1 MDREENALD
10 SEKIIDF
17 LEKENDA
24 PDAVSR
30 FKASRSSASGALHVS
45 VSGWQKINGVML
57 MWPVSTKEE
66 DYEVS
71 LTATTERALRELLLA
86 FPRQSSGRF
95 HLPEPWMD
103 NALREVLVGEFTEAD
118 SGRFYRGVKRGS
130 AGKAERRTVSKRKDA
145 VASQFRKLTSL
156 KGKLEAGQF
165 VIEGERIVARAVTDG
180 MPVETILYTAGF
192 VATKAG
198 KSLLR
203 RAHAEN
209 LAYYQVSD
217 GVMGSVSTTR
227 PVPPIVAS
235 VHLNYRHFLRAS
247 NELNFHFSPSCTL
260 LVAENI
266 GNPDNLGMTLRTAD
280 AAGVSAVLL
289 CGEGASPFHKNCIR
303 AARGAVG
310 RLPLFF
316 APDAVPAL
324 EALQQAGWSVLGAT
338 AHTETSLYTLE
349 VEPPTAVVVGNE
361 HTGISV
367 QARESCTDLVRIPMA
382 PGVLTV
388 SGRSQSQASLNVG
401 VAAGVL
407 LYELARRQ

>member
-1 MDREENALD
+1 MDKEENALD
-10 SEKIIDF
+10 SEKIIEF
-17 LEKENDA
+17 LEKANDA
-24 PDAVSR
+24 TDAVSR
-30 FKASRSSASGALHVS
+30 FKASCASASGVLHVS
-45 VSGWQKINGVML
+45 VAGWRKIDGVML
-57 MWPVSTKEE
+57 MWPAGTKEG

-86 FPRQSSGRF
+86 FPRQSAGRF
-95 HLPEPWMD
+95 HLPEKWMD
-103 NALREVLVGEFTEAD
+103 NALREILVGEFTESE

-130 AGKAERRTVSKRKDA
+130 ASKAEHRTVSKRKDA
-145 VASQFRKLTSL
+145 VASRFRKLSSL
-156 KGKLEAGQF
+156 KGKLAEGQF
-165 VIEGERIVARAVTDG
+165 VIEGERLVARAITDG

-192 VATKAG
+192 VATTEG
-198 KSLLR
+198 KSLLT
-203 RAHAEN
+203 RAHTEN

-217 GVMGSVSTTR
+217 GVMGSVTTTR

-235 VHLNYRHFLRAS
+235 VHLNYRRFLMGS
-247 NELNFHFSPSCTL
+247 NQLNFHFSPSCTL
-260 LVAENI
+260 LIVENI

-316 APDAVPAL
+316 APSAVPAL
-324 EALQQAGWSVLGAT
+324 EALQQEGWSVLGAT

-349 VEPPTAVVVGNE
+349 VGLPTAVVVGNE

-382 PGVLTV
+382 PGVLTAA
-388 SGRSQSQASLNVG
+388 GRRQNQASLNVG